1 MSSFKVDIIIPTSF
15 IPTSPPVTHATMP
28 PPIEGQTYLLKL
40 LKYLD
45 TNKSRLAAVP
55 YGPTPSSSTASPD
68 SSGGAGNLWQ
78 QTYTIAT
85 LGLDPSS
92 APLNPTL
99 ATLFSLGLSSAAGAP
114 AATQQSNTGT
124 TTKPL
129 TLRLPPDRIL
139 YLLLMFQSSSQ
150 PRIASSPLI
159 RPTDVPLPNGV
170 TCHPSDLDGG
180 GKAEREGDVAS
191 VRSWVG
197 SLRSVGGVFGGDGK
211 GRKSESWTSWFGAT
225 SRRKE
230 TLDIGTFPSPLLL
243 FFFLLTVREETT
255 LRTLY
260 AALTILPALCIHA
273 PTTSDSRIE
282 DLERQGCYTV
292 VGGLDVRVPLAVFRS
307 LVR

>member
-1 MSSFKVDIIIPTSF
+1 
-15 IPTSPPVTHATMP
+15 MP

-55 YGPTPSSSTASPD
+55 YGPTTQSSSTASSPD
-68 SSGGAGNLWQ
+68 PGGAGGAGNLWQ

-114 AATQQSNTGT
+114 AAAQQSNTTGTT

-150 PRIASSPLI
+150 PRIATSPFI
-159 RPTDVPLPNGV
+159 RPTDVPLPSGV
-170 TCHPSDLDGG
+170 TCHPSDLDGGG

-197 SLRSVGGVFGGDGK
+197 SLRSVGGVFGGGDGR

-230 TLDIGTFPSPLLL
+230 PHDIGTLRRSPL
-243 FFFLLTVREETT
+243 TNPP
-255 LRTLY
+255 
-260 AALTILPALCIHA
+260 LTISERNNPPYIIRSDDDPARA
-273 PTTSDSRIE
+273 MYPRTND
-282 DLERQGCYTV
+282 Q
-292 VGGLDVRVPLAVFRS
+292 
-307 LVR
+307 